1 MHRLAGRV
9 PHLIR
14 LDTPGESFRMPVNGL

>member
-9 PHLIR
+9 PDLIR
-14 LDTPGESFRMPVNGL
+14 LDTPGESFPVPVNGL